1 MTFTCPNGHASA
13 SDDYC
18 DQCGIRLGQASP
30 PSPTPQA
37 EETVGTTEPE
47 PASRICPTC
56 GDRADPG
63 ARFCEMCG
71 TDLDHPTAS
80 PRSENHPAAPVA
92 EPAAPVAEPA
102 PPEWQLVASC
112 DREYFS
118 QVEAD
123 SIELPAF
130 APDRVFWLHSD
141 RVAIGRH
148 GQLEPEEQAID
159 LSDAPADA
167 GISHRHAL
175 LARQPDGGW
184 TVVDCH
190 STNGTFL
197 NDSSGPI
204 SCEEP
209 VPIGER
215 DQLHVG
221 AWTTITLRCVP
232 GGSMVPR
239 HPEGS
244 NAAASQRQ

>member
-1 MTFTCPNGHASA
+1 MTFSCPNGHASA

-37 EETVGTTEPE
+37 EETVTTTEPE
-47 PASRICPTC
+47 PASRICPAC
-56 GDRADPG
+56 GDRADAG

-71 TDLDHPTAS
+71 TDLDDPGAS
-80 PRSENHPAAPVA
+80 HLGEN
-92 EPAAPVAEPA
+92 EPAAPGPEPA

-118 QVEAD
+118 QVEAE
-123 SIELPAF
+123 SIEPPAF
-130 APDRVFWLHSD
+130 APDRVFRLRSD

-197 NDSSGPI
+197 NDSSDPV

-209 VPIGER
+209 MPIGER

-232 GGSMVPR
+232 GDSMVPR
-239 HPEGS
+239 HPEES
-244 NAAASQRQ
+244 NAAGSQRQ